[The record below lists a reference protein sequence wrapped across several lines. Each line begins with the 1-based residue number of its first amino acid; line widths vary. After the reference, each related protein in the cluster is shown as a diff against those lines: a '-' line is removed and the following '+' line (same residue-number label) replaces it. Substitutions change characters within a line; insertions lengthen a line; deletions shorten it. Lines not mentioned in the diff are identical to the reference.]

1 MAMIGGATKI
11 VKDVPPYVTI
21 DGIPAKIAGINITGL
36 RRNNVPAEIRD
47 EIRKAYKIL
56 YRSNLNISQAIEVL
70 ETSLEASPEIEH
82 FIGFLKGAER
92 GIVR

>member
-1 MAMIGGATKI
+1 MAMVGACTKV
-11 VKDVPPYVTI
+11 VKDVPPYVTV
-21 DGIPAKIAGINITGL
+21 DGNPARVAGINITGL
-36 RRNNVPAEIRD
+36 RRNNVPSEIRD

-56 YRSNLNISQAIEVL
+56 YRSNLNTSQAIEVL
-70 ETSLEASPEIEH
+70 ETSLIGSPETEH